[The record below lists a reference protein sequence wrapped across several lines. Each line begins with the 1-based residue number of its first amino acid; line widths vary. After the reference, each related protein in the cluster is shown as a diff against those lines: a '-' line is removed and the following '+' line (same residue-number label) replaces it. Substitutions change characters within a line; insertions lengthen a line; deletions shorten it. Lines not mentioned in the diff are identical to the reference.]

1 MSCSSRPVLEN
12 SSGIVF
18 SEYPSFIARKVGIEI
33 EDGQD
38 LEMVEDFN
46 WLRKEHSPNWRT
58 VKNGMDGDTW
68 SSLLTMMEGTSP
80 SSDQMLE
87 LVLKTSVN

>member
-1 MSCSSRPVLEN
+1 M
-12 SSGIVF
+12 F
-18 SEYPSFIARKVGIEI
+18 SEYPSVVAKKVGIEI
-33 EDGQD
+33 GDGQN

-58 VKNGMDGDTW
+58 VKDGMDGDTW
-68 SSLLTMMEGTSP
+68 SSLLMMMEETSP

>member
-1 MSCSSRPVLEN
+1 
-12 SSGIVF
+12 VF
-18 SEYPSFIARKVGIEI
+18 SEYPSVVAKKVGIEI
-33 EDGQD
+33 GDGQN

-58 VKNGMDGDTW
+58 VKDGMDGDTW
-68 SSLLTMMEGTSP
+68 SSLLMMMEETSP